1 MMTLSNKFLQWFS
14 FAMLIVA
21 VYGSIMIYSSGGKF
35 FDVGNAV
42 STLRD
47 EIKTINK
54 ITSANQSNILSSLES
69 VKLVA
74 AENQTIVLSNQK
86 IFTTQESNRIL
97 MMQQVSKVL
106 ERIAKNTIDMQAFNS
121 EQYNKINARL
131 DAIERAINCQ

>member
-14 FAMLIVA
+14 FAMIIVA

>member
-14 FAMLIVA
+14 FAMIIVA

-86 IFTTQESNRIL
+86 IFTTQESNRVL

-106 ERIAKNTIDMQAFNS
+106 ERIAKNTVDMQAFNS

>member
-1 MMTLSNKFLQWFS
+1 MTLSNKFLQWFS
-14 FAMLIVA
+14 FAMIIVA